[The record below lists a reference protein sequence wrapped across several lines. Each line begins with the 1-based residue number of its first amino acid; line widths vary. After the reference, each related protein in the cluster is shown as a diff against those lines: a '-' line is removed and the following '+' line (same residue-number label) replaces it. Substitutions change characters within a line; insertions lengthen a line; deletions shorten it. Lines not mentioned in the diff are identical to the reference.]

1 MTVAVLHCRTV
12 WLSKWLTCLLVKN
25 MLMCI
30 SGMAFAMEMVGLLY
44 WYTGS
49 DKNFTEYHIAKHER
63 MWLQVQVILIHWFSL
78 IKSSV
83 EMLWIVLQCLLFL
96 LNEQILFTFA
106 SFKESVVWNVSV
118 DILLILE
125 ELKCQETVFC
135 FCFDSFYSIYF
146 LHSFPQ

>member
-1 MTVAVLHCRTV
+1 
-12 WLSKWLTCLLVKN
+12 
-25 MLMCI
+25 MCI

-106 SFKESVVWNVSV
+106 SFKESVV
-118 DILLILE
+118 
-125 ELKCQETVFC
+125 
-135 FCFDSFYSIYF
+135 
-146 LHSFPQ
+146 